1 MSNLEKLYQSI
12 ANLKELGLPLH
23 EETLKAV
30 DNLEEELI
38 KNEIIPRLSESIEA
52 IITQIQR
59 PIVLVVDYIPNESLS
74 VRLTR
79 KRVITDESETKQYSL
94 APKTKDKLLIYSLL
108 VIFFILGCEKENPNG
123 KTKELTIKNLSFT
136 DCKDNSQKSSSTF
149 SCLNLN
155 SKENNYLEIQHL
167 NTMFCCGT
175 KQVEIKNEIKN
186 DTIFITETDLGPY
199 TYCYC
204 RHDLFFEIGPLED
217 KSYVLKIIGCETSY
231 NRDTIIINFQY
242 SNNLDFSNCN

>member
-1 MSNLEKLYQSI
+1 MTNLEKLYQSI

-79 KRVITDESETKQYSL
+79 KRVITDETETKQYSL
-94 APKTKDKLLIYSLL
+94 APKSKDK
-108 VIFFILGCEKENPNG
+108 EK
-123 KTKELTIKNLSFT
+123 KTDKTITSAP
-136 DCKDNSQKSSSTF
+136 KSSKTGLAVTF
-149 SCLNLN
+149 PDGTVISNRYAYETLIDVVKRVGITKVENLQLKHLGLNLV
-155 SKENNYLEIQHL
+155 SKIKDDFYNQHELSGGYLIVSHSATVKKKQQLDEISERL
-167 NTMFCCGT
+167 KLGL
-175 KQVEIKNEIKN
+175 KVEIA
-186 DTIFITETDLGPY
+186 
-199 TYCYC
+199 
-204 RHDLFFEIGPLED
+204 
-217 KSYVLKIIGCETSY
+217 
-231 NRDTIIINFQY
+231 
-242 SNNLDFSNCN
+242 